1 MNPERFPLRGASL
14 LEAIGNTPLVEIRR
28 LNPHGRVR
36 VFAKLE
42 SLNPGGSIKDRPA
55 LAMIEAAERSGEL
68 TPDKTVIEATSGNT
82 GIGLALVCAV
92 KGYRLMLAMSE
103 AVSLE
108 RRRILQARGAE
119 ILLTPGHLGTDG
131 AIEEVYRLVRE
142 NPERFVAVD
151 QYNNEANWK
160 AHYHGTAAEIW
171 RQTGGRV
178 TAVVAAMGTTG
189 TLMGVSRRLK
199 ELNPA
204 VRIVGVEP
212 FLGHAIQG
220 LKNLREAYTP
230 GIYEKERLDEKI
242 NIEDEEAFETAR
254 RLARE
259 EGLFVG
265 MSSGAAMAG
274 ALRVAARLREGLVV
288 VILPDGGERYL
299 STPLF
304 AARETPAMRLHN
316 TLTRACETLSPA
328 VPGRVAVSTSGP
340 NLQRPLS
347 LTEARRFVVAD
358 LLCRALRARGLSVKQ
373 AIDLPDLDL
382 LPDGGA
388 AVAVERF
395 RGTLAALGVRP
406 AEIYARAGEH
416 LEAMVD
422 LARRLLDK
430 GFAYEKLR
438 SLYFDLSRAAGY
450 GRLSGVDAAK
460 VRVGAS
466 VDLSD
471 YEKLNPRDFAL
482 LRRCRLADLK
492 RGAFVKSP
500 WGNVRPAWH
509 LQSAAAATAALGF
522 GFDLRVVA
530 QELLFPHHENEN
542 AIAEAASGAPLA
554 RAWLAVAPV
563 TGAAPPVEELLAAGV
578 SGRAIRGVLLSIH
591 YRRPLSFSAEK
602 LEAAERALRRVDRCL
617 AGMQALE
624 RGGDPPAEA
633 DQLAF
638 DLRQGVRAALDDD
651 LDLPAALAVI
661 FKTVRR
667 IHALAAAGALT
678 ARGARRLLEAFRE
691 QDEVLRLFPA
701 GEPPAPDAELR
712 ELIAARAAARAAG
725 DFQTADRLREE
736 LLRRGVRVQDPPA
749 RSRGPRGEGGAA

>member
-1 MNPERFPLRGASL
+1 MKGEFPVRAGSILD
-14 LEAIGNTPLVEIRR
+14 AIGNTPLVEIRR
-28 LNPHGRVR
+28 LNPNPRVR
-36 VFAKLE
+36 LFAKLE
-42 SLNPGGSIKDRPA
+42 YLNPGGSIKDRPA

-68 TPDKTVIEATSGNT
+68 TREKIVIEATSGNT

-142 NPERFVAVD
+142 NPGRFVAVD

-160 AHYHGTAAEIW
+160 SHYLGTAEEIW

-259 EGLFVG
+259 EGLLVG

-274 ALRVAARLREGLVV
+274 ALRVAAAVETGLVV
-288 VILPDGGERYL
+288 VILADGGERYL

-304 AARETPAMRLHN
+304 AAPEAVALRLHN
-316 TLTRACETLSPA
+316 ALTRTVETLSPA
-328 VPGRVAVSTSGP
+328 VPGRVAVYTSGP

-347 LTEARRFVVAD
+347 LSEARRFVVAD

-373 AIDLPDLDL
+373 AVDLPDLDPM
-382 LPDGGA
+382 PDGTA
-388 AVAVERF
+388 ERF
-395 RGTLAALGVRP
+395 RGLLEALGVRP
-406 AEIYARAGEH
+406 AEVYTRASEQV
-416 LEAMVD
+416 EAMTALV
-422 LARRLLDK
+422 RRLLDK
-430 GFAYEKLR
+430 GMAYEKLR
-438 SLYFDLSRAAGY
+438 SVYFDLSRAPGY
-450 GRLSGVDAAK
+450 GRLSGIDAAK

-482 LRRCRLADLK
+482 LRRCRLSDLK

-509 LQSAAAATAALGF
+509 LQTAAGASAALGF
-522 GFDLRVVA
+522 GFDLHVGA
-530 QELLFPHHENEN
+530 HELLFPHHENEN
-542 AIAEAASGAPLA
+542 AIAEALTGSPLA
-554 RAWLAVAPV
+554 RTWVAVAPV
-563 TGAAPPVEELLAAGV
+563 TGDAPAVEELLAAGV
-578 SGRAIRGVLLSIH
+578 SGRGIRGFLLSLH
-591 YRRPLSFSAEK
+591 YRRPLAFSPEK
-602 LEAAERALRRVDRCL
+602 LAATERALSRVDSCL
-617 AGMQALE
+617 SALRAME
-624 RGGDPPAEA
+624 AAGDPSPEA

-638 DLRQGVRAALDDD
+638 DLRQGVRTAIESD
-651 LDLPAALAVI
+651 LDLPAAFAAI

-667 IHALAAAGALT
+667 VNALLSAGAL
-678 ARGARRLLEAFRE
+678 AGRGARRLLEAFGE
-691 QDEVLRLFPA
+691 LQEVLNLFDFGA
-701 GEPPAPDAELR
+701 APPEELR
-712 ELIAARAAARAAG
+712 SLLERRERARAAR
-725 DFQTADRLREE
+725 DFATADRLREE
-736 LLRRGVRVQDPPA
+736 IRRLGLRVQDGPLGKSGA
-749 RSRGPRGEGGAA
+749 RNGGETS